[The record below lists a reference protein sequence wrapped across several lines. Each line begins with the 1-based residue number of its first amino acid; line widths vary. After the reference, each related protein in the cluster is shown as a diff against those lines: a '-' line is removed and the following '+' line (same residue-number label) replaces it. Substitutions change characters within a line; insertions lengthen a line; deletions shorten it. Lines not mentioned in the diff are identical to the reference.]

1 MFKAIGEIIETELVE
16 GPHQAVTAL
25 IALFLGGFLVVK
37 GKKLWDGL
45 IIVAVGYV
53 LGVIAMGSVGDMW
66 HLEHGSSLRKFVG
79 WEVGLIAAWGA
90 YKGLDGM
97 NVFAGVLLGFWFTV
111 NIQHVLV
118 HLGAHFLST
127 SEGQQWAVVVLYTVF
142 AGGFIWLFSGEAHNK
157 LLALICPL
165 IGGALVASAI
175 AYLFTAL
182 VQIGAI
188 SKQLEKSCP
197 ELQPNMG
204 PYIKFLEMLSSPTT
218 EDFGIFA
225 NSPANKFGEKW
236 TVDRL
241 AGWVIWFIFFLVGVK
256 LQWKKKPKAAEASG
270 REQGL
275 QQPFLEQTV
284 E

>member
-1 MFKAIGEIIETELVE
+1 
-16 GPHQAVTAL
+16 
-25 IALFLGGFLVVK
+25 
-37 GKKLWDGL
+37 
-45 IIVAVGYV
+45 VGYG
-53 LGVIAMGSVGDMW
+53 LGVLAMGSVGDMW
-66 HLEHGSSLRKFVG
+66 HLEHGSHLREFVG
-79 WEVGLIAAWGA
+79 WEVGIIAGVGA
-90 YKGLDGM
+90 YKGLEGM
-97 NVFAGVLLGFWFTV
+97 NIFAGVLLGFWFTV

-118 HLGAHFLST
+118 HLGASFLST
-127 SEGQQWAVVVLYTVF
+127 SEGQQWAVVALYTVF
-142 AGGFIWLFSGEAHNK
+142 AGGFLYLFSGEAHNK

-165 IGGALVASAI
+165 IGGALVASGI

-182 VQIGAI
+182 VTIGVI
-188 SKQLEKSCP
+188 SKQLEKHFP

-204 PYIKFLEMLSSPTT
+204 PWIKFLEMLSSPTT

-241 AGWVIWFIFFLVGVK
+241 AGWVIWFIVFLVGVK
-256 LQWKKKPKAAEASG
+256 LQWKKKKPKAAEASG